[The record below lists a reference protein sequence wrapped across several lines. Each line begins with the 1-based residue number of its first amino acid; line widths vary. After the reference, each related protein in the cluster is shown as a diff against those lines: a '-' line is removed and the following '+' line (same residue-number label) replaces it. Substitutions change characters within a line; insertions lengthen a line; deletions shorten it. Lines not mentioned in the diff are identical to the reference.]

1 MFQGILN
8 RLNRQIQLLESVLT
22 SVRDLITD
30 KGEASPEVQ
39 AYIDEALDELFTLYA
54 TRQDFLM

>member
-8 RLNRQIQLLESVLT
+8 QLNRQIRLLESVLIP
-22 SVRDLITD
+22 VRDLITD
-30 KGEASPEVQ
+30 KGDTIPEIQ
-39 AYIDEALDELFTLYA
+39 AQIDEVLDELFVLYA

>member
-8 RLNRQIQLLESVLT
+8 QLNRQIRLLESVLIP
-22 SVRDLITD
+22 VRDLITD
-30 KGEASPEVQ
+30 KGDTSPEIQ
-39 AYIDEALDELFTLYA
+39 AQIDEVLDELFVLYA

>member
-8 RLNRQIQLLESVLT
+8 QLNRQIRLLEGVLT

-30 KGEASPEVQ
+30 KGETSPEVQ
-39 AYIDEALDELFTLYA
+39 AHIDAALDELFVLYA